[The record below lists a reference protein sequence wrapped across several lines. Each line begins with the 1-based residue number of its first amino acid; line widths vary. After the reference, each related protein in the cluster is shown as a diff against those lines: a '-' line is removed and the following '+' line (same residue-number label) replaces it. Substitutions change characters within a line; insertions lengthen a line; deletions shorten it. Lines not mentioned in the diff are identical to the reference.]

1 VITEHFLSLVLP
13 AHDEEA
19 NLEPVV
25 RAALAALPGIVR
37 EFEIVVVD
45 DGSGDGTPAIAD
57 RLVGE
62 DARVRVVHHP
72 RNRGYGAA
80 LRSGFAA
87 ARGDLIAFMDADRQF
102 DVRDLARLASCA
114 DAYDVVAGYRIRR
127 SDPWRRVLLGA
138 TFNLLVRGLF
148 GVWVRDIDCGFKLF
162 RADLLRALDL
172 RSPGALINT
181 EILALARRAGA
192 TLVEV
197 GVPHYPR
204 PAGEQSG
211 GSPRVVL
218 RALGETLR
226 LWWRLHHE
234 GPTGGRDRG
243 TPRPVLWGIAGHRL
257 AASKTEER

>member
-1 VITEHFLSLVLP
+1 VTTEHFLSLVLP

-127 SDPWRRVLLGA
+127 HDPWRRVLLGA
-138 TFNLLVRGLF
+138 TFNLLVRVLF
-148 GVWVRDIDCGFKLF
+148 GVRVRDIDCGFKLF
-162 RADLLRALDL
+162 RADLLRGMRLEA
-172 RSPGALINT
+172 PGALLNT
-181 EILALARRAGA
+181 EILALARRQGA
-192 TLVEV
+192 KSFELRAAIGLSRLWQRQGKQAKARELLGPIYGWFTEGFDTKDLQEAKALLDALTS
-197 GVPHYPR
+197 YPR
-204 PAGEQSG
+204 A
-211 GSPRVVL
+211 
-218 RALGETLR
+218 
-226 LWWRLHHE
+226 
-234 GPTGGRDRG
+234 
-243 TPRPVLWGIAGHRL
+243 
-257 AASKTEER
+257 